1 MCDCVSSS
9 SCSDLKTRIEKEGS
23 KRELLGSQ
31 EQLSNSLCICCL
43 QPFKFLVN
51 SKRQCLDCSM
61 FSCKACSRYNKKEHG
76 WVCDNCR
83 MTRSVQP
90 CPLLPAPRY
99 CCPAHVTT
107 HYWHPY
113 PSPHIGL
120 ASVLLSCPFHSS
132 L

>member
-1 MCDCVSSS
+1 MCLCACVCDCVSSFT
-9 SCSDLKTRIEKEGS
+9 CSDLKTRIEKEDS

-31 EQLSNSLCICCL
+31 QQLSNSLCICCL

-83 MTRSVQP
+83 MTRLV
-90 CPLLPAPRY
+90 
-99 CCPAHVTT
+99 
-107 HYWHPY
+107 
-113 PSPHIGL
+113 
-120 ASVLLSCPFHSS
+120 
-132 L
+132 